1 MKYSICSVIYGSC
14 GSFLP
19 TYTLEDTMRR
29 LARVGF
35 DAVEIVC
42 SSPHA
47 WPFYMGLEKR
57 AQVNEWKKKYGIE
70 VSSVM
75 AQPGG
80 GPATNAASSNKTERA
95 FAIRYIKE
103 CIDMASLWGCKNL
116 AYVAGWY
123 LFGTKKQ
130 EAWNNTLD
138 TLKQIASYALDK
150 GVNICI
156 EPTSTDSNVIDCP
169 DDGLLLMEQSGFQN
183 VGLMFDMAHAFYRN
197 EDPVD
202 YIYTI
207 GKNLKHIHLTDYDRR
222 PPGTNGADFYP
233 VMQALKDI
241 NYQGYVTM
249 EIGFNRTTGADSV
262 SRQSIEFL
270 KSIEAQ
276 L

>member
-14 GSFLP
+14 GSYIP
-19 TYTLEDTMRR
+19 SYTLEDTMCR
-29 LARVGF
+29 LAHIGY

-42 SSPHA
+42 ASPHA
-47 WPFYMGLEKR
+47 WPFYMGPEKR
-57 AQVNEWKKKYGIE
+57 AQVNEWRKKYGIE
-70 VSSVM
+70 ISSVM

-80 GPATNAASSNKTERA
+80 GPATNAASSNKAEREWA
-95 FAIRYIKE
+95 VHYIKE
-103 CIDMASLWGCKNL
+103 CIDMAHLWKCKRL

-138 TLKQIASYALDK
+138 TLKQIAAYALDK
-150 GVNICI
+150 EVTICI

-169 DDGLLLMEQSGFQN
+169 DDALLLMEQSGYPN

-197 EDPVD
+197 EDPID

-207 GKNLKHIHLTDYDRR
+207 GKHLKHIHLTDYDRR
-222 PPGTNGADFYP
+222 PPGTNGADFFP

-241 NYQGYVTM
+241 DYQGYVTM
-249 EIGFNRTTGADSV
+249 EIGFSRSTGSDSV

-270 KSIEAQ
+270 KSIEMQ